1 MRRFLRLAVLV
12 VPILFLAVP
21 AAHAVVFTAP
31 LDGPS
36 EFPPVPSPATGFAL
50 VEFDI
55 LAHTLHVV
63 ASFGD
68 LIGATTAAHI
78 HCCVDPSA
86 SPPTAGVATAVP
98 TFPGFPLGVTSG
110 SYDATF
116 DTLLASTY
124 NPAFITAHGG
134 TPAGAEAAL
143 FAAMLAGDTY
153 FNIHTTF
160 RPGGEIRGFLTQVPA
175 PGSLAFL
182 IVGLAGVGAALRMRR
197 R

>member
-68 LIGATTAAHI
+68 LIGTTTAAHI
-78 HCCVDPSA
+78 HCCVAADGWSGHGGPDVPRI
-86 SPPTAGVATAVP
+86 PPRGDFRELRRDLRHSAGVDV
-98 TFPGFPLGVTSG
+98 
-110 SYDATF
+110 
-116 DTLLASTY
+116 
-124 NPAFITAHGG
+124 
-134 TPAGAEAAL
+134 
-143 FAAMLAGDTY
+143 
-153 FNIHTTF
+153 
-160 RPGGEIRGFLTQVPA
+160 
-175 PGSLAFL
+175 
-182 IVGLAGVGAALRMRR
+182 
-197 R
+197 